1 MSIEKCNSILGMRL
15 VPKWNMAKVG
25 AKTGGRCQRKMCDPE
40 CHDHCVSVIRPRKV
54 ARGSTGS
61 AGGRAVLPRFAQR
74 NPQNTPEHP
83 ALRQRTRRSG
93 GGAVEAVVDGGG
105 KYEGEDHGAEEAADY
120 GDGEGLEHFGA
131 GAEAEGQRE
140 HAGDGGESGHGDGAE
155 AAAAGLNHGFLRRE
169 AEGAE
174 ALIGVEEQDAV
185 FGDNADDHDDAHE
198 GSDVEGG
205 PGDEK
210 SEEAAKS
217 GEESGSEDGGRGG
230 EGAELKEQ
238 DDEEKEQSQEE
249 DVEEVTE
256 GFLLLL
262 EGAAVFDADGRRQVK
277 GADGLLDGSHAGAE
291 ANAFEAGGDAHV
303 TLGIFAANFVL
314 AGVGVEDGEGAERG
328 GTASGAEDRS
338 VHHLIEGSA
347 AGIGE
352 ADADGIDAI
361 VEDDRSGRRFAF
373 ENGGGVNGDFFG
385 SEAGASGGQCIDLK
399 GGSRAADGVLDA
411 IKNVHDAVHFGDGVG
426 NAGSGGEKRLG
437 ILGKKIDD
445 DGFGFVAEVAD
456 HVLQHLDKLDTSGRL
471 GFIDFL
477 AHAFD
482 DLLDVAITFFLKPD
496 GEIAAIGFGDGR

>member
-1 MSIEKCNSILGMRL
+1 MPRSLRFSDPPAKGGEGKHRLGKGPGCSPAFR
-15 VPKWNMAKVG
+15 AKEPAEYAG
-25 AKTGGRCQRKMCDPE
+25 TPGPT
-40 CHDHCVSVIRPRKV
+40 V
-54 ARGSTGS
+54 A
-61 AGGRAVLPRFAQR
+61 A
-74 NPQNTPEHP
+74 
-83 ALRQRTRRSG
+83 RRSG

-105 KYEGEDHGAEEAADY
+105 KDEGEDHGAEEAAY
-120 GDGEGLEHFGA
+120 HGDGERLKHFGA

-303 TLGIFAANFVL
+303 TLGIFAANFGL

-328 GTASGAEDRS
+328 GTASGAEDRC

-361 VEDDRSGRRFAF
+361 VEDDRSG
-373 ENGGGVNGDFFG
+373 
-385 SEAGASGGQCIDLK
+385 
-399 GGSRAADGVLDA
+399 
-411 IKNVHDAVHFGDGVG
+411 
-426 NAGSGGEKRLG
+426 
-437 ILGKKIDD
+437 
-445 DGFGFVAEVAD
+445 
-456 HVLQHLDKLDTSGRL
+456 
-471 GFIDFL
+471 
-477 AHAFD
+477 
-482 DLLDVAITFFLKPD
+482 
-496 GEIAAIGFGDGR
+496 